1 MEAFLQE
8 KKELGT
14 AKAKPSEE
22 EEKQLRKKAKN
33 YGIAVIREDLVN
45 DMEVDVDLF
54 EIQWKLQYVENY
66 LQKKT
71 GKEKALE
78 ENETESVPS
87 AVVPVP
93 PKEQGI
99 QEPIVEDIDDD
110 IDGIPMSE
118 MDHQHVEELE
128 EDIDGV
134 PIQPEDDADID
145 GVTYDEDI
153 DGVAFEDEAIE

>member
-8 KKELGT
+8 KKELAT
-14 AKAKPSEE
+14 ATAKPSEE

-45 DMEVDVDLF
+45 DVEVDVDLF

-78 ENETESVPS
+78 ENETESAPS

-99 QEPIVEDIDDD
+99 QEPIVEEIDDD

-118 MDHQHVEELE
+118 MNNQRVEED

-134 PIQPEDDADID
+134 PIQPEDDAGID
-145 GVTYDEDI
+145 GVTFAEDI
-153 DGVAFEDEAIE
+153 DGVAFEEEAIE